1 MNEREVAL
9 ALADDLFV
17 QCQTLAPWT
26 VNYVDLEESLAVG
39 SIAQETLA
47 QGGILYRFAGL
58 SDAERDERVYQR
70 EASEWSV
77 STLSFLSVDH
87 WPDLVAGSYL
97 CALASLRAVE
107 ALMDTGESAQEQLRI
122 VHSEQVLH
130 VTHWRKWISLL
141 LGNTETEGEMVGAL
155 DGCLKRGGDLLPAG
169 TDRDHIHA
177 QWKSDVSADLTAWGV
192 SMAVGAERTNRSR
205 GGEKVVRLLDELR
218 TARSAG
224 GRSNYAIY

>member
-1 MNEREVAL
+1 MNEREVSL

-39 SIAQETLA
+39 SIAQEILA

-58 SDAERDERVYQR
+58 SDAERDERIYQR
-70 EASEWSV
+70 DSAGWSV
-77 STLSFLSVDH
+77 STLSFLSGDH

-97 CALASLRAVE
+97 CAQASLQTVE
-107 ALMDTGESAQEQLRI
+107 ALMETGESAHEQLGI

-130 VTHWRKWISLL
+130 VAHWRRWIALL
-141 LGNTETEGEMVGAL
+141 LGNTETEGEMMASL
-155 DGCLKRGGDLLPAG
+155 DGGLKRGSDLMPVGADH
-169 TDRDHIHA
+169 DRIHDR
-177 QWKSDVSADLTAWGV
+177 WKSAVTADLSAWGV
-192 SMAVGAERTNRSR
+192 SMTVGAERTSRSS

-218 TARSAG
+218 TARSAAG
-224 GRSNYAIY
+224 HSNYAIY